1 MRRATAWTVTALLAF
16 GLACGGAGGGSS
28 GGNPGTLTLQE
39 IQEVEAQ
46 YNNMLSVIEN
56 LRPAWLQTRGNV
68 SLNLE
73 GAGDVVV
80 FVDGNRRGSVESLR
94 QISPTN
100 VGEAEYLNAR
110 EATTRYGTG
119 YSGGIINIETRQG

>member
-1 MRRATAWTVTALLAF
+1 MRRGTAWSVIALLAF

-28 GGNPGTLTLQE
+28 AGNPGTLTLQE
-39 IQEVEAQ
+39 IQDVETQ

-56 LRPAWLQTRGNV
+56 LRPAWLQDRGNV

-94 QISPTN
+94 QISPLN
-100 VGEAEYLNAR
+100 VGAAEYLNAR

-119 YSGGIINIETRQG
+119 YAGGIINIETREG